1 MENRDTEIK
10 KRVAAYM
17 GRCSVCHRQY
27 DETDV
32 EVRSRENDNWMMLV
46 QCPDCRGQQVV
57 AARFSDKAY
66 GEDVR
71 EQLIGFAQR
80 EVRSSTSTPVPIQLE
95 GSSDLPPVDVDD
107 ISEMHAFLESF
118 DGNFDDL
125 FASDR
130 SAEDA
135 S

>member
-32 EVRSRENDNWMMLV
+32 EVRSRESDNWMMLV

-80 EVRSSTSTPVPIQLE
+80 EVRAASLDSNPIELE
-95 GSSDLPPVDVDD
+95 GETDLPAVDVDD
-107 ISEMHAFLESF
+107 ITAMHTFLESF

-125 FASDR
+125 FGSDET
-130 SAEDA
+130 A
-135 S
+135 